1 MLRKRIT
8 RSRLGRRFWAYG
20 SARWALRGVV
30 VLAIVALLAD
40 LLASEI
46 PLFAVVDGSVY
57 FPVFRSCLVD
67 LGLAGWNEVF
77 LAQNWNDLPYD
88 FVLRAP
94 VPYSATTLDL
104 ANSNYVGPFDK
115 QYVDS
120 LRYRHWLGTDE
131 LGRDVLAGMI
141 SGTRVALLV
150 GLIAM
155 SVATLV
161 GGLMGSLAGYFGD
174 DILRTSWTRIL
185 GNLLAVYLSWLWC
198 IQARAIANESWGG
211 LLVSIVLTVVLFIGI
226 NLLVSH
232 FEKQKTVR
240 FPADLIVMR
249 LVEIFNAV
257 PGLLLLLAV
266 IATLRQPTIFHTML
280 IIGLLRWTGVARFL
294 RGEMLRV
301 RRLEYVESARALGFG
316 HRRIVW
322 RHVLPNSIQPVLITI
337 SFGVASAILLEAALS
352 FIGIGTGDTV
362 TWGKLLAGSRSYF
375 SAWWL
380 AVFPGIA
387 IFVTVT
393 LFNLIGEGLSRAM
406 TGN

>member
-1 MLRKRIT
+1 MLKKYLI
-8 RSRLGRRFWAYG
+8 RSRIGRRFWEDA

-30 VLAIVALLAD
+30 VLALIALLAD
-40 LLASEI
+40 LLANEV
-46 PLFAVVDGSVY
+46 PLFVVADGSLY
-57 FPVFRSCLVD
+57 FPAFRAYLVD
-67 LGLAGWNEVF
+67 LGLAGWNELF
-77 LAQNWNDLPYD
+77 LDRNWTNPDYE

-94 VPYSATTLDL
+94 VPYSAATLDL
-104 ANSNYVGPFDK
+104 ANSNYVGPFGK
-115 QYVDS
+115 QYVES

-174 DILRTSWTRIL
+174 DTLRTSWLRVL
-185 GNLLAVYLSWLWC
+185 GNLLAIYLAWLWG
-198 IQARAIANESWGG
+198 IQARTIANESWGG
-211 LLVSIVLTVVLFIGI
+211 MLLSLLLMAALFTGI
-226 NLLVSH
+226 NFLIGF
-232 FEKQKTVR
+232 FEKQKNLR
-240 FPADLIVMR
+240 FPVDLIVMR

-266 IATLRQPTIFHTML
+266 IATLHRPTIFHTML
-280 IIGLLRWTGVARFL
+280 LIGLLRWTGVARFL

-301 RRLEYVESARALGFG
+301 RQLDYVESARALGFG
-316 HRRIVW
+316 HGRIIR
-322 RHVLPNSIQPVLITI
+322 RHVLPNALQPVLITI

-380 AVFPGIA
+380 AIFPGIA
-387 IFVTVT
+387 IFMTVT
-393 LFNLIGEGLSRAM
+393 LFNLLGEGLSRAM
-406 TGN
+406 RE